1 MHIQFIGTSP
11 NEQYEECTMRKL
23 LLIGAA
29 SALSLTAAA
38 FALPSGKAS
47 KMDTDGDGAV
57 SKVEAMS
64 AADARFAKMD
74 ANSDGTL
81 NAADREAKIK
91 AHFQEMDADKNG
103 AISEAEFIT
112 AHKDR
117 MEDRAGKRTER
128 GADGY
133 RGGHRGG
140 GRGGGLHSGRDGHAM
155 GMIKGADV
163 NNDFAVSKAEFRTA
177 AEARFVKAD
186 TDNDGALSADEQKAG
201 RMGKR
206 GHRGDMPPPRHAA

>member
-1 MHIQFIGTSP
+1 
-11 NEQYEECTMRKL
+11 MRKL
-23 LLIGAA
+23 ILIGAV
-29 SALSLTAAA
+29 SALSLTVAA
-38 FALPSGKAS
+38 FALPGGKAS
-47 KMDTDGDGAV
+47 KMDTDGNGAV
-57 SKVEAMS
+57 SKVEAMA
-64 AADARFAKMD
+64 AADAKFAKMD

-117 MEDRAGKRTER
+117 MEDRADKRAES
-128 GADGY
+128 GADGN
-133 RGGHRGG
+133 RGGPRGRRHG
-140 GRGGGLHSGRDGHAM
+140 GRDGDGM
-155 GMIKGADV
+155 GMMKGADV

-206 GHRGDMPPPRHAA
+206 GHRGDMPPPPPGA

>member
-1 MHIQFIGTSP
+1 
-11 NEQYEECTMRKL
+11 MRKL

-38 FALPSGKAS
+38 FALPSGNAP
-47 KMDTDGDGAV
+47 KMDKDGDGAV
-57 SKVEAMS
+57 SKTEAMA

-74 ANSDGTL
+74 TNSDGTL

-117 MEDRAGKRTER
+117 MEDRAEKRAER
-128 GADGY
+128 GPAGY

-140 GRGGGLHSGRDGHAM
+140 GRGSEAM
-155 GMIKGADV
+155 GMMKGADV
-163 NNDFAVSKAEFRTA
+163 NNDFAVSKTEFRTA

-186 TDNDGALSADEQKAG
+186 ADNDGALSADEQKAG

-206 GHRGDMPPPRHAA
+206 GHHGDMPPPPPGA